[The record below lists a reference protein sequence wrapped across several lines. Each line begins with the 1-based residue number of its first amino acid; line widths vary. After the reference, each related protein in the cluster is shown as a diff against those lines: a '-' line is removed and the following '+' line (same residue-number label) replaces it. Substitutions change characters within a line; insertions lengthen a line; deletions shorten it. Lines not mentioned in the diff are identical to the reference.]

1 MKSSRTRSSFVIFF
15 YTHSSCSEAWQ
26 CHGIEAMSACVPSFC
41 LIVAPP
47 HQKPLAIIMQSPR
60 SPSACWNVGICCAF
74 FSVDSQRR
82 IHSLDWDSR
91 AGGARGFSEWGKTLG
106 VVSSACGF
114 ECVPVCWQTNYSC
127 YFQIIWGHNLGVC
140 PSRSLCVFLPFK
152 WSTLVGFPSIPAIL
166 EN

>member
-15 YTHSSCSEAWQ
+15 LHSFVLLRSLTMPWNWSHVCVCTQLLSNCRSTTPKTACHHNAVPKVSE
-26 CHGIEAMSACVPSFC
+26 C
-41 LIVAPP
+41 
-47 HQKPLAIIMQSPR
+47 
-60 SPSACWNVGICCAF
+60 NVGICCAF

-91 AGGARGFSEWGKTLG
+91 AGGARGFSEWWKTLG

-152 WSTLVGFPSIPAIL
+152 WSTLVGFSPIPTIL